1 MERNTIHRG
10 GIKTA
15 LITRAQEGINF
26 MREMAEQR
34 RAKKE
39 SITLNT
45 KKIRKTLILVGEKK
59 KQYNQPGNHHR
70 YR

>member
-45 KKIRKTLILVGEKK
+45 KK
-59 KQYNQPGNHHR
+59 
-70 YR
+70 